1 MVFGSREAQT
11 DQEIQSELRLKH
23 IFILATDRIRLWSNG
38 IWSEFFFWFSGR
50 KSILN
55 AFQKF
60 LRGYWIEEPP
70 FDQRNLLLT
79 RNVKGNFLSESHQ
92 WVWSGLVGTCPIL
105 ELGTRLRS
113 LLGSAVETDVEKG
126 TGGDVKNYRVYSRFI
141 VNSNFEESFLIL
153 YQALWKFFLFK
164 SIQKTKLRVYLFEKL
179 VSLL

>member
-1 MVFGSREAQT
+1 MVKWH
-11 DQEIQSELRLKH
+11 LV
-23 IFILATDRIRLWSNG
+23 RI
-38 IWSEFFFWFSGR
+38 FFWFSGR
-50 KSILN
+50 KLILN

-60 LRGYWIEEPP
+60 LRGWLDRKTSIWPEKSH
-70 FDQRNLLLT
+70 FDQKNLLLT
-79 RNVKGNFLSESHQ
+79 RNAKEIFLSESHQ
-92 WVWSGLVGTCPIL
+92 WDRSGLVGTRPIL

-113 LLGSAVETDVEKG
+113 LLGSAVETDVERG
-126 TGGDVKNYRVYSRFI
+126 TGSDVKNYRVYSRFI